1 MRTFVVVKQE
11 EADEADKVPVQ
22 EVDGRKGKKNASNK
36 RPANVVV
43 RRSERLKQRRYL
55 SCRQRQGW
63 KNSRC
68 RDRKRSNAR

>member
-43 RRSERLKQRRYL
+43 RRSERLKAEEIFKLQAEA
-55 SCRQRQGW
+55 GVEEF
-63 KNSRC
+63 
-68 RDRKRSNAR
+68 